1 MKLEPLSTNESLKDW
16 FGKGPKGDWV
26 RVGTDGK
33 IKGDCAR
40 EPGEGK
46 PKCMPRSKAHSMSKK
61 DRATSARRKRRQD
74 PQVDRPGTGNKPIN
88 VKTDVKEKCWD
99 GWKQMGMKKK
109 GKRLVPNCVKEQKPS
124 GKATKPYSS
133 HGIPKDATTA
143 ELKAIRSNP
152 NSSKGKKQLAHWKL
166 NMHKEDINEIAT
178 TGLAMKLAG
187 TAAKAYGPAIAKAA
201 AAKAAPYVAGA
212 AAAYGAKKAIQK
224 KMRDKRDEKIAQK
237 AVDAYVKQQ
246 DQQQKQTQA
255 ESEYPPGA
263 EADMNRLYKHRQTP
277 SSKTVDAMYKEYQ
290 QNEKEKRNKAKLKK
304 VNMVGQSS
312 QHNEGTYMGT
322 FDKKAIDKYM
332 SKKKKAPKPAS
343 DEYKR
348 RLAKAYGI
356 RKEAM
361 MTNDQ
366 KKAAAMYQG
375 KVNSDPKP
383 DHTSD
388 IKKRLQAKSNR
399 DIDAKMAKKMQKVMF
414 RHRTEAKDGITK
426 KEKYM
431 MTGRHLYD
439 PKQGL
444 QLEAPQDKGLSGSNR
459 SKMDQLFRMGLIAKD
474 ERQLFLRALK
484 RGSAA
489 LKDPLL
495 RNKLYE
501 LLRSMMKIVT
511 DDQQIYRQFRQ
522 HVQMNKKKGS
532 GKGAFDVQ
540 EALVELSNELL
551 NKSFEVINI
560 SEDMSGM
567 SVSSGH
573 KRSVAQGA
581 GMTKKGVNAY
591 KRRNPGS
598 KLKTAVTT
606 PPSKLKPGSKP
617 AKRRK
622 AFCSRSRSW
631 TSERGKAARRRWN
644 C

>member
-133 HGIPKDATTA
+133 HGIPKDATKA

-178 TGLAMKLAG
+178 
-187 TAAKAYGPAIAKAA
+187 
-201 AAKAAPYVAGA
+201 
-212 AAAYGAKKAIQK
+212 
-224 KMRDKRDEKIAQK
+224 
-237 AVDAYVKQQ
+237 
-246 DQQQKQTQA
+246 
-255 ESEYPPGA
+255 SEYPPGA

-290 QNEKEKRNKAKLKK
+290 QSEKEKRNKAKLKK

-312 QHNEGTYMGT
+312 QHNEGMMSDLKDKVKASPLNMNTLSRKRAQVKVDLQKRLKRMDKARMEGTYMGT
-322 FDKKAIDKYM
+322 FDKKAVDKYM

-348 RLAKAYGI
+348 KVAKAYGI
-356 RKEAM
+356 RQE
-361 MTNDQ
+361 T
-366 KKAAAMYQG
+366 
-375 KVNSDPKP
+375 
-383 DHTSD
+383 
-388 IKKRLQAKSNR
+388 
-399 DIDAKMAKKMQKVMF
+399 
-414 RHRTEAKDGITK
+414 KDGITK

-522 HVQMNKKKGS
+522 YVQMNKRKGT

>member
-1 MKLEPLSTNESLKDW
+1 MMSDIKDKVKASPLNMNTLS
-16 FGKGPKGDWV
+16 
-26 RVGTDGK
+26 
-33 IKGDCAR
+33 
-40 EPGEGK
+40 
-46 PKCMPRSKAHSMSKK
+46 
-61 DRATSARRKRRQD
+61 RKRA
-74 PQVDRPGTGNKPIN
+74 QVKVDL
-88 VKTDVKEKCWD
+88 
-99 GWKQMGMKKK
+99 Q
-109 GKRLVPNCVKEQKPS
+109 KRL
-124 GKATKPYSS
+124 
-133 HGIPKDATTA
+133 
-143 ELKAIRSNP
+143 
-152 NSSKGKKQLAHWKL
+152 
-166 NMHKEDINEIAT
+166 
-178 TGLAMKLAG
+178 
-187 TAAKAYGPAIAKAA
+187 
-201 AAKAAPYVAGA
+201 
-212 AAAYGAKKAIQK
+212 
-224 KMRDKRDEKIAQK
+224 KRMD
-237 AVDAYVKQQ
+237 
-246 DQQQKQTQA
+246 
-255 ESEYPPGA
+255 
-263 EADMNRLYKHRQTP
+263 
-277 SSKTVDAMYKEYQ
+277 
-290 QNEKEKRNKAKLKK
+290 KAK
-304 VNMVGQSS
+304 M
-312 QHNEGTYMGT
+312 EGTYMGT
-322 FDKKAIDKYM
+322 FDRKAVDKYM

-348 RLAKAYGI
+348 KLAKAYGI
-356 RKEAM
+356 KQEAM
-361 MTNDQ
+361 D
-366 KKAAAMYQG
+366 
-375 KVNSDPKP
+375 
-383 DHTSD
+383 D
-388 IKKRLQAKSNR
+388 IKKRLQDKSNR
-399 DIDAKMAKKMQKVMF
+399 VKDADMAKKMQKVAF
-414 RHRTEAKDGITK
+414 RHRTE
-426 KEKYM
+426 
-431 MTGRHLYD
+431 
-439 PKQGL
+439 
-444 QLEAPQDKGLSGSNR
+444 QLEAPQDKGFSGSNR

-540 EALVELSNELL
+540 EALVELSNDLL

-631 TSERGKAARRRWN
+631 TSKRGKAARRRWN

>member
-33 IKGDCAR
+33 IKGACAR

-109 GKRLVPNCVKEQKPS
+109 GKKLVPNCVKEQKPS

-133 HGIPKDATTA
+133 HGIPKDATKA

-166 NMHKEDINEIAT
+166 NMHKESIT
-178 TGLAMKLAG
+178 LGM
-187 TAAKAYGPAIAKAA
+187 TAAKALAPMAAKAVA
-201 AAKAAPYVAGA
+201 SKAAPYAAGA
-212 AAAYGAKKAIQK
+212 AAGYAATKLAKHKMK
-224 KMRDKRDEKIAQK
+224 KKRDQK
-237 AVDAYVKQQ
+237 MINKAADAAVAKYKASQDHDAHKQQ
-246 DQQQKQTQA
+246 YDYEKDMQQ
-255 ESEYPPGA
+255 GN
-263 EADMNRLYKHRQTP
+263 DNRYN
-277 SSKTVDAMYKEYQ
+277 TV
-290 QNEKEKRNKAKLKK
+290 KRVRK
-304 VNMVGQSS
+304 
-312 QHNEGTYMGT
+312 EGTYMGT
-322 FDKKAIDKYM
+322 FDKKAVDKYM
-332 SKKKKAPKPAS
+332 STKKKAPKPAS
-343 DEYKR
+343 DEYKKK
-348 RLAKAYGI
+348 LAKAYGI

-388 IKKRLQAKSNR
+388 IKQRLKNKSNR
-399 DIDAKMAKKMQKVMF
+399 VKDAEMAKKMQKVAF

-522 HVQMNKKKGS
+522 YVQMNKRKGS

-540 EALVELSNELL
+540 EALVELNKELL

-581 GMTKKGVNAY
+581 GMTKKGVAAY
-591 KRRNPGS
+591 RRRNPGS
-598 KLKTAVTT
+598 KLQTAVTT
-606 PPSKLKPGSKP
+606 PPSKLKAGSKA

-631 TSERGKAARRRWN
+631 TSDRGKAARRRWN

>member
-1 MKLEPLSTNESLKDW
+1 MSLKDW
-16 FGKGPKGDWV
+16 FGKGKKGDWV

-61 DRATSARRKRRQD
+61 DRATSAMRKRRKD
-74 PQVDRPGTGNKPIN
+74 PVVDRPGTGNKPIN

-109 GKRLVPNCVKEQKPS
+109 GKRLVPNCVKEDKPS
-124 GKATKPYSS
+124 GKASKPYSS
-133 HGIPKDATTA
+133 HGIPKDATKA

-166 NMHKEDINEIAT
+166 NMHKE
-178 TGLAMKLAG
+178 
-187 TAAKAYGPAIAKAA
+187 
-201 AAKAAPYVAGA
+201 
-212 AAAYGAKKAIQK
+212 
-224 KMRDKRDEKIAQK
+224 EK
-237 AVDAYVKQQ
+237 
-246 DQQQKQTQA
+246 
-255 ESEYPPGA
+255 
-263 EADMNRLYKHRQTP
+263 
-277 SSKTVDAMYKEYQ
+277 
-290 QNEKEKRNKAKLKK
+290 
-304 VNMVGQSS
+304 
-312 QHNEGTYMGT
+312 
-322 FDKKAIDKYM
+322 
-332 SKKKKAPKPAS
+332 
-343 DEYKR
+343 
-348 RLAKAYGI
+348 
-356 RKEAM
+356 
-361 MTNDQ
+361 
-366 KKAAAMYQG
+366 
-375 KVNSDPKP
+375 
-383 DHTSD
+383 
-388 IKKRLQAKSNR
+388 
-399 DIDAKMAKKMQKVMF
+399 
-414 RHRTEAKDGITK
+414 GITK

-431 MTGRHLYD
+431 MTGRHLFD

-444 QLEAPQDKGLSGSNR
+444 QLEAPEDKGLSGSNR

-474 ERQLFLRALK
+474 ERQLLLRALK
-484 RGSAA
+484 RGDRA

-495 RNKLYE
+495 RKKLYE
-501 LLRSMMKIVT
+501 LLRRMMKIVT

-522 HVQMNKKKGS
+522 HVQNNKVKGS
-532 GKGAFDVQ
+532 GKGTEDVQ
-540 EALVELSNELL
+540 ESELIDEAVSELFKYTI

-606 PPSKLKPGSKP
+606 APSKLKPGSKP

-631 TSERGKAARRRWN
+631 TSDRGKAARRRWN

>member
-1 MKLEPLSTNESLKDW
+1 
-16 FGKGPKGDWV
+16 
-26 RVGTDGK
+26 
-33 IKGDCAR
+33 
-40 EPGEGK
+40 
-46 PKCMPRSKAHSMSKK
+46 
-61 DRATSARRKRRQD
+61 
-74 PQVDRPGTGNKPIN
+74 
-88 VKTDVKEKCWD
+88 
-99 GWKQMGMKKK
+99 
-109 GKRLVPNCVKEQKPS
+109 
-124 GKATKPYSS
+124 
-133 HGIPKDATTA
+133 
-143 ELKAIRSNP
+143 
-152 NSSKGKKQLAHWKL
+152 
-166 NMHKEDINEIAT
+166 
-178 TGLAMKLAG
+178 
-187 TAAKAYGPAIAKAA
+187 
-201 AAKAAPYVAGA
+201 
-212 AAAYGAKKAIQK
+212 
-224 KMRDKRDEKIAQK
+224 
-237 AVDAYVKQQ
+237 
-246 DQQQKQTQA
+246 
-255 ESEYPPGA
+255 
-263 EADMNRLYKHRQTP
+263 
-277 SSKTVDAMYKEYQ
+277 
-290 QNEKEKRNKAKLKK
+290 
-304 VNMVGQSS
+304 MVGQSS

-322 FDKKAIDKYM
+322 FDKKAVDKYM

-348 RLAKAYGI
+348 KLAKAYGI
-356 RKEAM
+356 KQEAM
-361 MTNDQ
+361 MTNTQ

-581 GMTKKGVNAY
+581 GMTKKGVAAY
-591 KRRNPGS
+591 RRRNPGS
-598 KLKTAVTT
+598 KLQTAVTT
-606 PPSKLKPGSKP
+606 PPSKLNAGSKA
-617 AKRRK
+617 AKRRQ

-631 TSERGKAARRRWN
+631 TSDRGKAARRRWN
-644 C
+644 G

>member
-33 IKGDCAR
+33 IKGACAR

-133 HGIPKDATTA
+133 HGIPKDATKA

-246 DQQQKQTQA
+246 NQQQNQT
-255 ESEYPPGA
+255 EEYPPGA
-263 EADMNRLYKHRQTP
+263 EADMNRLYKHKTP
-277 SSKTVDAMYKEYQ
+277 SPKTMDAMYKEYKKGQ
-290 QNEKEKRNKAKLKK
+290 TEKRNKAKLKK

-322 FDKKAIDKYM
+322 FDKKAVDKYM
-332 SKKKKAPKPAS
+332 SKKKKVKPAS

-348 RLAKAYGI
+348 KLAKAYGI

-361 MTNDQ
+361 D
-366 KKAAAMYQG
+366 
-375 KVNSDPKP
+375 
-383 DHTSD
+383 D
-388 IKKRLQAKSNR
+388 IKKRLQDKSNR
-399 DIDAKMAKKMQKVMF
+399 NKDAEMVKKMQKVAF
-414 RHRTEAKDGITK
+414 RHRTESKDGITK

-522 HVQMNKKKGS
+522 YVQMNKRKGS

-540 EALVELSNELL
+540 EALVELNRELL

-581 GMTKKGVNAY
+581 GMTKKGVAAY
-591 KRRNPGS
+591 RRRNPGS
-598 KLKTAVTT
+598 KLQTAVTT
-606 PPSKLKPGSKP
+606 PPSKLKAGSKA

-631 TSERGKAARRRWN
+631 TSDRGKAARRRWN

>member
-33 IKGDCAR
+33 IKGACAR

-109 GKRLVPNCVKEQKPS
+109 GKKLVPNCVKEQKPS

-133 HGIPKDATTA
+133 HGIPKDATKA

-166 NMHKEDINEIAT
+166 NMHKESIT
-178 TGLAMKLAG
+178 LGM
-187 TAAKAYGPAIAKAA
+187 TAAKALAPMAAKAVA
-201 AAKAAPYVAGA
+201 SKAAPYAAGA
-212 AAAYGAKKAIQK
+212 AAGYAATKLAKHKMK
-224 KMRDKRDEKIAQK
+224 KKRDQK
-237 AVDAYVKQQ
+237 MINKAADAAVAKYKASQDHDAHKQQ
-246 DQQQKQTQA
+246 YDYEKDMQQ
-255 ESEYPPGA
+255 GN
-263 EADMNRLYKHRQTP
+263 DNRYN
-277 SSKTVDAMYKEYQ
+277 TV
-290 QNEKEKRNKAKLKK
+290 KRVRK
-304 VNMVGQSS
+304 
-312 QHNEGTYMGT
+312 EGTYMGT
-322 FDKKAIDKYM
+322 FDKKAVDKYM
-332 SKKKKAPKPAS
+332 STKKKAPKPAS

-348 RLAKAYGI
+348 KLAKAYGI

-361 MTNDQ
+361 D
-366 KKAAAMYQG
+366 
-375 KVNSDPKP
+375 
-383 DHTSD
+383 D
-388 IKKRLQAKSNR
+388 IKKRLQDKSNR
-399 DIDAKMAKKMQKVMF
+399 NKDAEMVKKMQKVAF
-414 RHRTEAKDGITK
+414 AHRNESKDGITK

-522 HVQMNKKKGS
+522 YVQMNKRKGS

-540 EALVELSNELL
+540 EALVELNKELL

-581 GMTKKGVNAY
+581 GMTKKGVAAY
-591 KRRNPGS
+591 RRRNPGS
-598 KLKTAVTT
+598 KLQTAVTT
-606 PPSKLKPGSKP
+606 PPSKLKAGSKA

-631 TSERGKAARRRWN
+631 TSDRGKAARRRWN

>member
-1 MKLEPLSTNESLKDW
+1 
-16 FGKGPKGDWV
+16 
-26 RVGTDGK
+26 
-33 IKGDCAR
+33 
-40 EPGEGK
+40 
-46 PKCMPRSKAHSMSKK
+46 MSKK

-133 HGIPKDATTA
+133 HGIPKDATKA

-166 NMHKEDINEIAT
+166 NMHKESIT
-178 TGLAMKLAG
+178 LGM
-187 TAAKAYGPAIAKAA
+187 TAAKALAPMAAKAVA
-201 AAKAAPYVAGA
+201 TKAAPYAAGA
-212 AAAYGAKKAIQK
+212 AAAYGATKLAKHKMKKKRDQKMMNKAADAAVAKYKASQDHDSHKQEYDYQKDMQQGNDNRYNNVRKEGVMSDLKDKVKASPLNMNTLSRKRAQVKVDLQKRLK
-224 KMRDKRDEKIAQK
+224 KMDKP
-237 AVDAYVKQQ
+237 
-246 DQQQKQTQA
+246 T
-255 ESEYPPGA
+255 
-263 EADMNRLYKHRQTP
+263 M
-277 SSKTVDAMYKEYQ
+277 
-290 QNEKEKRNKAKLKK
+290 
-304 VNMVGQSS
+304 
-312 QHNEGTYMGT
+312 EGTYMGT
-322 FDKKAIDKYM
+322 FDRKAVDKYM

-348 RLAKAYGI
+348 KLAKAYGI
-356 RKEAM
+356 KQE
-361 MTNDQ
+361 T
-366 KKAAAMYQG
+366 
-375 KVNSDPKP
+375 
-383 DHTSD
+383 
-388 IKKRLQAKSNR
+388 
-399 DIDAKMAKKMQKVMF
+399 
-414 RHRTEAKDGITK
+414 KDGITK

>member
-74 PQVDRPGTGNKPIN
+74 PQVDRPGTGNNPIN

-133 HGIPKDATTA
+133 HGIPKDATKA

-166 NMHKEDINEIAT
+166 NMHKE
-178 TGLAMKLAG
+178 
-187 TAAKAYGPAIAKAA
+187 
-201 AAKAAPYVAGA
+201 
-212 AAAYGAKKAIQK
+212 
-224 KMRDKRDEKIAQK
+224 
-237 AVDAYVKQQ
+237 
-246 DQQQKQTQA
+246 
-255 ESEYPPGA
+255 EYPAGA
-263 EADMNRLYKHRQTP
+263 EADMKKLYKHKTP
-277 SSKTVDAMYKEYQ
+277 SSKTMDAMYKDYKNNQ
-290 QNEKEKRNKAKLKK
+290 KLKK

-312 QHNEGTYMGT
+312 QNNEGMMSDIKDKVKASPLNMNTLSRKRAQVKVDLQKRLKKMDKPTMEGTYMGT
-322 FDKKAIDKYM
+322 FDRKAVDKYM

-348 RLAKAYGI
+348 KLAKAYGI
-356 RKEAM
+356 KQEAM
-361 MTNDQ
+361 MTNTQ

-606 PPSKLKPGSKP
+606 PPSKLKPGCKP
-617 AKRRK
+617 AKTRK

>member
-33 IKGDCAR
+33 IKGACAR

-133 HGIPKDATTA
+133 HGIPKDATKA

-166 NMHKEDINEIAT
+166 NMHKESIT
-178 TGLAMKLAG
+178 LGM
-187 TAAKAYGPAIAKAA
+187 TAAKALAPMAAKAVA
-201 AAKAAPYVAGA
+201 TKAAPYAAGA
-212 AAAYGAKKAIQK
+212 AAAYGATKLAKHKMKK
-224 KMRDKRDEKIAQK
+224 KRDQK
-237 AVDAYVKQQ
+237 
-246 DQQQKQTQA
+246 
-255 ESEYPPGA
+255 
-263 EADMNRLYKHRQTP
+263 M
-277 SSKTVDAMYKEYQ
+277 M
-290 QNEKEKRNKAKLKK
+290 NKAADAAVAKYKASQDHDSHKQEYDYQKDMQQGNDNRYNNVRKEGMISDLKDK
-304 VNMVGQSS
+304 VKASPLNMNTLSRKRAQVKVDLQKRLKRMDKAKM
-312 QHNEGTYMGT
+312 EGTYMGT
-322 FDKKAIDKYM
+322 FDRKAVDKYM

-348 RLAKAYGI
+348 KLAKAYGI
-356 RKEAM
+356 KQEAM
-361 MTNDQ
+361 D
-366 KKAAAMYQG
+366 
-375 KVNSDPKP
+375 
-383 DHTSD
+383 D
-388 IKKRLQAKSNR
+388 IKKRLQDKSNR
-399 DIDAKMAKKMQKVMF
+399 VKDADMAKKMQKVAF

>member
-33 IKGDCAR
+33 IKGACAR

-61 DRATSARRKRRQD
+61 DRATSARRKRRKD

-109 GKRLVPNCVKEQKPS
+109 GKKLVPNCVKEQKPS

-133 HGIPKDATTA
+133 HGIPKDATKA

-166 NMHKEDINEIAT
+166 NMHKESIT
-178 TGLAMKLAG
+178 LGM
-187 TAAKAYGPAIAKAA
+187 TAAKALAPMAAKAVA
-201 AAKAAPYVAGA
+201 SKAAPYAAGA
-212 AAAYGAKKAIQK
+212 AAGYAATKLAKHKMK
-224 KMRDKRDEKIAQK
+224 KKRDQK
-237 AVDAYVKQQ
+237 MINKAADAAVAKYKASQDHDAHKQQ
-246 DQQQKQTQA
+246 YDYEKDMQQGK
-255 ESEYPPGA
+255 
-263 EADMNRLYKHRQTP
+263 DNRYN
-277 SSKTVDAMYKEYQ
+277 TVRK
-290 QNEKEKRNKAKLKK
+290 
-304 VNMVGQSS
+304 
-312 QHNEGTYMGT
+312 EGTYMGT
-322 FDKKAIDKYM
+322 FDKKAVDKYM
-332 SKKKKAPKPAS
+332 STKKKAPKPAS

-348 RLAKAYGI
+348 KLAKAYGI

-361 MTNDQ
+361 D
-366 KKAAAMYQG
+366 
-375 KVNSDPKP
+375 
-383 DHTSD
+383 D
-388 IKKRLQAKSNR
+388 IKKRLQDKSNR
-399 DIDAKMAKKMQKVMF
+399 NKDAEMVKKMQKVAF
-414 RHRTEAKDGITK
+414 AHRNESKDGITK

-522 HVQMNKKKGS
+522 YVQMNKRKGS

-540 EALVELSNELL
+540 EALVELNKELL

-581 GMTKKGVNAY
+581 GMTKKGVAAY
-591 KRRNPGS
+591 RRRNPGS
-598 KLKTAVTT
+598 KLQTAVTT
-606 PPSKLKPGSKP
+606 PPSKLKAGSKA

-631 TSERGKAARRRWN
+631 TSDRGKAARRRWN

>member
-109 GKRLVPNCVKEQKPS
+109 GKKLVPNCVKEQKPS

-133 HGIPKDATTA
+133 HGIPKDATKA

-246 DQQQKQTQA
+246 DQQQNQIQS

-290 QNEKEKRNKAKLKK
+290 QSEKEKRNKAKLKK

-348 RLAKAYGI
+348 KLAKAYGI

-399 DIDAKMAKKMQKVMF
+399 VGDAKVAKKMQKVAF

-522 HVQMNKKKGS
+522 YVQMNKRKGS

-540 EALVELSNELL
+540 EALVELNKELL

-581 GMTKKGVNAY
+581 GMTKKGVAAY
-591 KRRNPGS
+591 RRRNPGS
-598 KLKTAVTT
+598 KLQTAVTT
-606 PPSKLKPGSKP
+606 PPSKLKAGSKA

-631 TSERGKAARRRWN
+631 TSDRGKAARRRWN

>member
-133 HGIPKDATTA
+133 HGIPKDATKA

-246 DQQQKQTQA
+246 DQQQNQTQS

-290 QNEKEKRNKAKLKK
+290 QSEKEKRNKAKLKK

-343 DEYKR
+343 DEYKKK
-348 RLAKAYGI
+348 LAKAYGI

-522 HVQMNKKKGS
+522 YVQMNKRKGS

-540 EALVELSNELL
+540 EALVELNKELL

-581 GMTKKGVNAY
+581 GMTKKGVAAY
-591 KRRNPGS
+591 RRRNPGS
-598 KLKTAVTT
+598 KLQTAVTT
-606 PPSKLKPGSKP
+606 PPSKLKAGSKA

-631 TSERGKAARRRWN
+631 TSDRGKAARRRWN

>member
-133 HGIPKDATTA
+133 HGIPKDATKA

-166 NMHKEDINEIAT
+166 NMHKESIT
-178 TGLAMKLAG
+178 LGM
-187 TAAKAYGPAIAKAA
+187 TAAKALAPMAAKAVA
-201 AAKAAPYVAGA
+201 TKAAPYAAGA
-212 AAAYGAKKAIQK
+212 AAAYGATKLAKHKMKKKRDQKMMNKAADAAVAKYKASQDHDSHKQEYDYQKDMQQGNDNRYNNVRKEGVMSDLKDKVKASPLNMNTLSRKRAQVKVDLQKRLK
-224 KMRDKRDEKIAQK
+224 KMDKP
-237 AVDAYVKQQ
+237 
-246 DQQQKQTQA
+246 T
-255 ESEYPPGA
+255 
-263 EADMNRLYKHRQTP
+263 M
-277 SSKTVDAMYKEYQ
+277 
-290 QNEKEKRNKAKLKK
+290 
-304 VNMVGQSS
+304 
-312 QHNEGTYMGT
+312 EGTYMGT
-322 FDKKAIDKYM
+322 FDRKAVDKYM

>member
-1 MKLEPLSTNESLKDW
+1 MSLKDW
-16 FGKGPKGDWV
+16 FGKGKKGDWV

-61 DRATSARRKRRQD
+61 DRAVSAMRKRRKD
-74 PQVDRPGTGNKPIN
+74 PVVDRPGTGNKPIN

-109 GKRLVPNCVKEQKPS
+109 GKRLVPNCVKEDKPS
-124 GKATKPYSS
+124 GKASKPYSS
-133 HGIPKDATTA
+133 HGIPKDATKA

-166 NMHKEDINEIAT
+166 NMHKE
-178 TGLAMKLAG
+178 
-187 TAAKAYGPAIAKAA
+187 
-201 AAKAAPYVAGA
+201 
-212 AAAYGAKKAIQK
+212 
-224 KMRDKRDEKIAQK
+224 EK
-237 AVDAYVKQQ
+237 
-246 DQQQKQTQA
+246 
-255 ESEYPPGA
+255 
-263 EADMNRLYKHRQTP
+263 
-277 SSKTVDAMYKEYQ
+277 
-290 QNEKEKRNKAKLKK
+290 
-304 VNMVGQSS
+304 
-312 QHNEGTYMGT
+312 
-322 FDKKAIDKYM
+322 
-332 SKKKKAPKPAS
+332 
-343 DEYKR
+343 
-348 RLAKAYGI
+348 
-356 RKEAM
+356 
-361 MTNDQ
+361 
-366 KKAAAMYQG
+366 
-375 KVNSDPKP
+375 
-383 DHTSD
+383 
-388 IKKRLQAKSNR
+388 
-399 DIDAKMAKKMQKVMF
+399 
-414 RHRTEAKDGITK
+414 GITK

-431 MTGRHLYD
+431 MTGRHLFD

-444 QLEAPQDKGLSGSNR
+444 QLEAPEDKGLSGSNR

-474 ERQLFLRALK
+474 ERQLLLRALK
-484 RGSAA
+484 RGDNA

-495 RNKLYE
+495 RKKLYE
-501 LLRSMMKIVT
+501 LLRRMMKIVT

-522 HVQMNKKKGS
+522 HVQNNKVKGS
-532 GKGAFDVQ
+532 GKGTEDVQ
-540 EALVELSNELL
+540 ESELIDEAVSELFKYTI

-606 PPSKLKPGSKP
+606 APSKLKPGSKP

-631 TSERGKAARRRWN
+631 TSDRGKAARRRWN

>member
-33 IKGDCAR
+33 IKGACAR

-109 GKRLVPNCVKEQKPS
+109 GKKLVPNCVKEQKPS

-133 HGIPKDATTA
+133 HGIPKDATKA

-166 NMHKEDINEIAT
+166 NMHKESIT
-178 TGLAMKLAG
+178 LGM
-187 TAAKAYGPAIAKAA
+187 TAAKALGPMAAKAV
-201 AAKAAPYVAGA
+201 AAKAAPYAAGA
-212 AAAYGAKKAIQK
+212 AAAYGATKLAKHKMKK
-224 KMRDKRDEKIAQK
+224 KRDQK
-237 AVDAYVKQQ
+237 MINKAADAAVAKYKASQDHDAHKQQ
-246 DQQQKQTQA
+246 YDYEKDMQQ
-255 ESEYPPGA
+255 GN
-263 EADMNRLYKHRQTP
+263 DNRYN
-277 SSKTVDAMYKEYQ
+277 TV
-290 QNEKEKRNKAKLKK
+290 KRVRK
-304 VNMVGQSS
+304 
-312 QHNEGTYMGT
+312 EGTYMGT
-322 FDKKAIDKYM
+322 FDKKAVDKYM
-332 SKKKKAPKPAS
+332 STKKKAPKPAS
-343 DEYKR
+343 DEYKNK
-348 RLAKAYGI
+348 LAKAYGI

-388 IKKRLQAKSNR
+388 IKQRLKNKSNR
-399 DIDAKMAKKMQKVMF
+399 VKDAEMAKKMQKVAF

-522 HVQMNKKKGS
+522 YVQMNKRKGS

-540 EALVELSNELL
+540 EALVELNKELL

-581 GMTKKGVNAY
+581 GMTKKGVAAY
-591 KRRNPGS
+591 RRRNPGS
-598 KLKTAVTT
+598 KLQTAVTT
-606 PPSKLKPGSKP
+606 PPSKLKAGSKA

-631 TSERGKAARRRWN
+631 TSDRGKAARRRWN

>member
-109 GKRLVPNCVKEQKPS
+109 GKKLVPNCVKEQKPS

-133 HGIPKDATTA
+133 HGIPKDATKA

-166 NMHKEDINEIAT
+166 NMHKEDINEVAT

-224 KMRDKRDEKIAQK
+224 KMKKKRDQK
-237 AVDAYVKQQ
+237 
-246 DQQQKQTQA
+246 
-255 ESEYPPGA
+255 
-263 EADMNRLYKHRQTP
+263 MI
-277 SSKTVDAMYKEYQ
+277 
-290 QNEKEKRNKAKLKK
+290 NKAADAAVAKYKA
-304 VNMVGQSS
+304 S
-312 QHNEGTYMGT
+312 QDKEMQDYHRDMDQGNDNRYNTVRKEGTYMGT
-322 FDKKAIDKYM
+322 FDKKAVDKYM
-332 SKKKKAPKPAS
+332 STKKKAPKPAS
-343 DEYKR
+343 DEYKKK
-348 RLAKAYGI
+348 LAKAYGI
-356 RKEAM
+356 RKEAYP
-361 MTNDQ
+361 TRAQ
-366 KKAAAMYQG
+366 LRKASDAYMSR
-375 KVNSDPKP
+375 VNSDIPKP

-388 IKKRLQAKSNR
+388 IKQRLKNKSNR
-399 DIDAKMAKKMQKVMF
+399 VKDAEMAKKMQKVAF

-522 HVQMNKKKGS
+522 YVQMNKRKGS

-540 EALVELSNELL
+540 EALVELNRELL

-581 GMTKKGVNAY
+581 GMTKKGVAAY
-591 KRRNPGS
+591 RRRNPGS
-598 KLKTAVTT
+598 KLQTAVTT
-606 PPSKLKPGSKP
+606 PPSKLKAGSKA

-631 TSERGKAARRRWN
+631 TSDRGKAARRRWN

>member
-1 MKLEPLSTNESLKDW
+1 
-16 FGKGPKGDWV
+16 
-26 RVGTDGK
+26 
-33 IKGDCAR
+33 
-40 EPGEGK
+40 
-46 PKCMPRSKAHSMSKK
+46 MS
-61 DRATSARRKRRQD
+61 R
-74 PQVDRPGTGNKPIN
+74 
-88 VKTDVKEKCWD
+88 
-99 GWKQMGMKKK
+99 
-109 GKRLVPNCVKEQKPS
+109 
-124 GKATKPYSS
+124 
-133 HGIPKDATTA
+133 
-143 ELKAIRSNP
+143 
-152 NSSKGKKQLAHWKL
+152 
-166 NMHKEDINEIAT
+166 
-178 TGLAMKLAG
+178 
-187 TAAKAYGPAIAKAA
+187 
-201 AAKAAPYVAGA
+201 
-212 AAAYGAKKAIQK
+212 
-224 KMRDKRDEKIAQK
+224 
-237 AVDAYVKQQ
+237 
-246 DQQQKQTQA
+246 
-255 ESEYPPGA
+255 
-263 EADMNRLYKHRQTP
+263 
-277 SSKTVDAMYKEYQ
+277 
-290 QNEKEKRNKAKLKK
+290 
-304 VNMVGQSS
+304 
-312 QHNEGTYMGT
+312 
-322 FDKKAIDKYM
+322 
-332 SKKKKAPKPAS
+332 
-343 DEYKR
+343 
-348 RLAKAYGI
+348 
-356 RKEAM
+356 
-361 MTNDQ
+361 
-366 KKAAAMYQG
+366 
-375 KVNSDPKP
+375 VNSDIPKP

-388 IKKRLQAKSNR
+388 IKQRLKNKSNR
-399 DIDAKMAKKMQKVMF
+399 VKDAEMAKKMQKVAF

-522 HVQMNKKKGS
+522 YVQMNKRKGS

-540 EALVELSNELL
+540 EALVELNKELL

-581 GMTKKGVNAY
+581 GMTKKGVAAY
-591 KRRNPGS
+591 RRRNPGS
-598 KLKTAVTT
+598 KLQTAVTT
-606 PPSKLKPGSKP
+606 PPSKLKAGSKA

-631 TSERGKAARRRWN
+631 TSDRGKAARRRWN

>member
-109 GKRLVPNCVKEQKPS
+109 GKKLVPNCVKEQKPS

-133 HGIPKDATTA
+133 HGIPKDATKA

-166 NMHKEDINEIAT
+166 NMHKESIT
-178 TGLAMKLAG
+178 LGM
-187 TAAKAYGPAIAKAA
+187 TAAKALAPMAAKAVA
-201 AAKAAPYVAGA
+201 SKAAPYAAGA
-212 AAAYGAKKAIQK
+212 AAAYGATKLAKHKMKK
-224 KMRDKRDEKIAQK
+224 KRDQK
-237 AVDAYVKQQ
+237 MINKAADAAVAKYKASQDHDAHKQQ
-246 DQQQKQTQA
+246 YDYEKDMQQ
-255 ESEYPPGA
+255 GN
-263 EADMNRLYKHRQTP
+263 DNRYN
-277 SSKTVDAMYKEYQ
+277 TVRK
-290 QNEKEKRNKAKLKK
+290 
-304 VNMVGQSS
+304 
-312 QHNEGTYMGT
+312 EGTYMGT
-322 FDKKAIDKYM
+322 FDKKAVDKYM
-332 SKKKKAPKPAS
+332 STKKKAPKPAS
-343 DEYKR
+343 DEYKKKV
-348 RLAKAYGI
+348 AKAYGI
-356 RKEAM
+356 KEAYP
-361 MTNDQ
+361 T
-366 KKAAAMYQG
+366 KAQLRKASDAYMSR
-375 KVNSDPKP
+375 VNSDIPKP

-388 IKKRLQAKSNR
+388 IKQRLKNKSNR
-399 DIDAKMAKKMQKVMF
+399 VKDAEMAKKMQKVAF

-522 HVQMNKKKGS
+522 YVQMNKRKGS

-540 EALVELSNELL
+540 EALVELNKELL

-581 GMTKKGVNAY
+581 GMTKKGVAAY
-591 KRRNPGS
+591 RRRNPGS

-606 PPSKLKPGSKP
+606 PPSKLKAGSKA

-631 TSERGKAARRRWN
+631 TSDRGKAARRRWN

>member
-33 IKGDCAR
+33 IKGACAR

-133 HGIPKDATTA
+133 HGIPKDATKA

-166 NMHKEDINEIAT
+166 NMHKESIT
-178 TGLAMKLAG
+178 LGM
-187 TAAKAYGPAIAKAA
+187 TAAKALGPMAAKAV
-201 AAKAAPYVAGA
+201 AAKAAPYAAGA
-212 AAAYGAKKAIQK
+212 AAAYGATKLAKHKMKK
-224 KMRDKRDEKIAQK
+224 KRDQK
-237 AVDAYVKQQ
+237 MINKAADAAVAKYKASQDHDAHKQQ
-246 DQQQKQTQA
+246 YDYEKDMQQ
-255 ESEYPPGA
+255 GN
-263 EADMNRLYKHRQTP
+263 DNRYN
-277 SSKTVDAMYKEYQ
+277 TV
-290 QNEKEKRNKAKLKK
+290 KRVRK
-304 VNMVGQSS
+304 
-312 QHNEGTYMGT
+312 EGTYMGT
-322 FDKKAIDKYM
+322 FDKKAVDKYM
-332 SKKKKAPKPAS
+332 STKKKAPKPAS
-343 DEYKR
+343 DEYKKK
-348 RLAKAYGI
+348 LAKAYGI

-388 IKKRLQAKSNR
+388 IKQRLKNKSNR
-399 DIDAKMAKKMQKVMF
+399 VKDAEMAKKMQKVAF

-522 HVQMNKKKGS
+522 YVQMNKRKGS

-540 EALVELSNELL
+540 EALVELNRELL

-581 GMTKKGVNAY
+581 GMTKKGVAAY
-591 KRRNPGS
+591 RRRNPGS
-598 KLKTAVTT
+598 KLQTAVTT
-606 PPSKLKPGSKP
+606 PPSKLKAGSKA

-631 TSERGKAARRRWN
+631 TSDRGKAARRRWN

>member
-1 MKLEPLSTNESLKDW
+1 
-16 FGKGPKGDWV
+16 
-26 RVGTDGK
+26 
-33 IKGDCAR
+33 
-40 EPGEGK
+40 
-46 PKCMPRSKAHSMSKK
+46 
-61 DRATSARRKRRQD
+61 
-74 PQVDRPGTGNKPIN
+74 
-88 VKTDVKEKCWD
+88 
-99 GWKQMGMKKK
+99 MKKK

-133 HGIPKDATTA
+133 HGIPKDATKA

-290 QNEKEKRNKAKLKK
+290 QSEKEKRNKAKLKK

-522 HVQMNKKKGS
+522 YVQMNKRKGS

-540 EALVELSNELL
+540 EALVELNKELL

-581 GMTKKGVNAY
+581 GMTKKGVAAY
-591 KRRNPGS
+591 RRRNPGS
-598 KLKTAVTT
+598 KLQTAVTT
-606 PPSKLKPGSKP
+606 PPSKLKAGSKA

-631 TSERGKAARRRWN
+631 TSDRGKAARRRWN

>member
-109 GKRLVPNCVKEQKPS
+109 GKKLVPNCVKEQKPS

-133 HGIPKDATTA
+133 HGIPKDATKA

-166 NMHKEDINEIAT
+166 NMHKESIT
-178 TGLAMKLAG
+178 LGM
-187 TAAKAYGPAIAKAA
+187 TAAKALGPMAAKAV
-201 AAKAAPYVAGA
+201 AAKAAPYAAGA
-212 AAAYGAKKAIQK
+212 AAGYAATKLAKHKMK
-224 KMRDKRDEKIAQK
+224 KKRDQK
-237 AVDAYVKQQ
+237 MINKAADAAVAKYKASTSPQ
-246 DQQQKQTQA
+246 DKG
-255 ESEYPPGA
+255 EYPAGA
-263 EADMNRLYKHRQTP
+263 EADMNKLYKHKKP
-277 SSKTVDAMYKEYQ
+277 SAKTMDAMYKDY
-290 QNEKEKRNKAKLKK
+290 KK
-304 VNMVGQSS
+304 GQSS
-312 QHNEGTYMGT
+312 QNEGTYMGT
-322 FDKKAIDKYM
+322 FDKKAVDKYM
-332 SKKKKAPKPAS
+332 STKKKAPKPAS
-343 DEYKR
+343 DEYKKK
-348 RLAKAYGI
+348 LAKAYGI
-356 RKEAM
+356 RKEAYP
-361 MTNDQ
+361 TRAQ
-366 KKAAAMYQG
+366 LKKASDAYMSR
-375 KVNSDPKP
+375 VNSNVPKP

-388 IKKRLQAKSNR
+388 IKQRLKNKSNR
-399 DIDAKMAKKMQKVMF
+399 VKDAEMAKKMQKVAF

-522 HVQMNKKKGS
+522 YVQMNKRKGS

-540 EALVELSNELL
+540 EALVELNKELL

-581 GMTKKGVNAY
+581 GMTKKGVAAY
-591 KRRNPGS
+591 RRRNPGS

-606 PPSKLKPGSKP
+606 PPSKLKAGSKA

>member
-1 MKLEPLSTNESLKDW
+1 MKIEPLSTNESLKDW

-133 HGIPKDATTA
+133 HGIPKDPTKA

-166 NMHKEDINEIAT
+166 NMHKEDN
-178 TGLAMKLAG
+178 
-187 TAAKAYGPAIAKAA
+187 
-201 AAKAAPYVAGA
+201 
-212 AAAYGAKKAIQK
+212 Q
-224 KMRDKRDEKIAQK
+224 
-237 AVDAYVKQQ
+237 
-246 DQQQKQTQA
+246 
-255 ESEYPPGA
+255 
-263 EADMNRLYKHRQTP
+263 
-277 SSKTVDAMYKEYQ
+277 
-290 QNEKEKRNKAKLKK
+290 
-304 VNMVGQSS
+304 
-312 QHNEGTYMGT
+312 NEGTYMGT
-322 FDKKAIDKYM
+322 FDQKAVDKYM

-348 RLAKAYGI
+348 KLAKAYGI
-356 RKEAM
+356 KQEAM
-361 MTNDQ
+361 D
-366 KKAAAMYQG
+366 
-375 KVNSDPKP
+375 
-383 DHTSD
+383 D
-388 IKKRLQAKSNR
+388 IKKRLQDKSNR
-399 DIDAKMAKKMQKVMF
+399 VKDADMAKKMQKVAF

-617 AKRRK
+617 
-622 AFCSRSRSW
+622 CLLY
-631 TSERGKAARRRWN
+631 TSPSPRD
-644 C
+644 

>member
-33 IKGDCAR
+33 IKGACAR

-133 HGIPKDATTA
+133 HGIPKDATKA

-166 NMHKEDINEIAT
+166 NMHKESIT
-178 TGLAMKLAG
+178 LGM
-187 TAAKAYGPAIAKAA
+187 TAAKALAPMAAKAVA
-201 AAKAAPYVAGA
+201 SKAAPYAAGA
-212 AAAYGAKKAIQK
+212 AAGYAATKLAKHKMK
-224 KMRDKRDEKIAQK
+224 KKRDQK
-237 AVDAYVKQQ
+237 MINKAADAAVAKYKASQDHDAHKQQ
-246 DQQQKQTQA
+246 YDYEKDMQQ
-255 ESEYPPGA
+255 GN
-263 EADMNRLYKHRQTP
+263 DNRYN
-277 SSKTVDAMYKEYQ
+277 TV
-290 QNEKEKRNKAKLKK
+290 KRVRK
-304 VNMVGQSS
+304 
-312 QHNEGTYMGT
+312 EGTYMGT
-322 FDKKAIDKYM
+322 FDKKAVDKYM
-332 SKKKKAPKPAS
+332 STKKKAPKPAS
-343 DEYKR
+343 DEYKKK
-348 RLAKAYGI
+348 LAKAYGI

-388 IKKRLQAKSNR
+388 IKQRLKNKSNR
-399 DIDAKMAKKMQKVMF
+399 VKDAEMAKKMQKVAF

-522 HVQMNKKKGS
+522 YVQMNKRKGS

-540 EALVELSNELL
+540 EALVELNKELL

-581 GMTKKGVNAY
+581 GMTKKGVAAY
-591 KRRNPGS
+591 RRRNPGS
-598 KLKTAVTT
+598 KLQTAVTT
-606 PPSKLKPGSKP
+606 PPSKLKAGSKA

-631 TSERGKAARRRWN
+631 TSDRGKAARRRWN

>member
-33 IKGDCAR
+33 IKGACAR

-133 HGIPKDATTA
+133 HGIPKDATKA

-246 DQQQKQTQA
+246 NQT
-255 ESEYPPGA
+255 EEYPPGA
-263 EADMNRLYKHRQTP
+263 EADMKKLYKHKTP
-277 SSKTVDAMYKEYQ
+277 SAKTMDAMYKDYKNNQ
-290 QNEKEKRNKAKLKK
+290 KLKK

-348 RLAKAYGI
+348 KLAKAYGI
-356 RKEAM
+356 K
-361 MTNDQ
+361 Q
-366 KKAAAMYQG
+366 
-375 KVNSDPKP
+375 
-383 DHTSD
+383 
-388 IKKRLQAKSNR
+388 
-399 DIDAKMAKKMQKVMF
+399 
-414 RHRTEAKDGITK
+414 EAKDGITK

-522 HVQMNKKKGS
+522 YVQMNKRKGS

-540 EALVELSNELL
+540 EALVELNKELL

-581 GMTKKGVNAY
+581 GMTKKGVAAY
-591 KRRNPGS
+591 RRRNPGS
-598 KLKTAVTT
+598 KLQTAVTT
-606 PPSKLKPGSKP
+606 PPSKLKAGSKA

-631 TSERGKAARRRWN
+631 TSDRGKAARRRWN